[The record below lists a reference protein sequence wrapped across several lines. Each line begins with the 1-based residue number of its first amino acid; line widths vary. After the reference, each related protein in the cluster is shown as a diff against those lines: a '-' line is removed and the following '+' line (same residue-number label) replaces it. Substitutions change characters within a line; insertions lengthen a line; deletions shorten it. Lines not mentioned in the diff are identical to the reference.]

1 MATYTELA
9 NLAGNNILLDR
20 IAVAITI
27 AADAIVSEDVATA
40 NHANRLVWAKSAFSN
55 PAAQAKPI
63 LNALLAANKGASEA
77 QIIASTDAAIQTNV
91 NAVIDI
97 FAGV

>member
-9 NLAGNNILLDR
+9 TLAGDNILLDR

-27 AADAIVSEDVATA
+27 AADTVLNEDGAVV

-55 PAAQAKPI
+55 PASQAKPI

-77 QIIASTDAAIQTNV
+77 QIIASTDTAIQTNV